1 MVYLYR
7 MVEKKK
13 IESYRDLEVWKKGVR
28 FSIEIYQTT
37 AGFPITEQYGLTNQL
52 RRSAASVA
60 ANIAE
65 GYGRDSTKNYI
76 QFLRIARGSLNETET
91 FLFIAFGLKYIDKN
105 ILDGLLQHTA
115 EIGKMLNSLIK
126 KLNP

>member
-1 MVYLYR
+1 MI
-7 MVEKKK
+7 EKKK
-13 IESYRDLEVWKKGVR
+13 IESYRDLEIWKKGVR

-37 AGFPITEQYGLTNQL
+37 AGFPTTEQYGLTNQL
-52 RRSAASVA
+52 RRSAASVP